1 MEGLTPLIV
10 WKKQI
15 WEDSAGA
22 GQWRGGH
29 GQEMVIEVATEGP
42 MRLSV
47 ISDRSKYPPL
57 GSHGGGAGSAAELK
71 ILNREFVVPR
81 KGRTVLQPGDTLRI
95 RYPGGGGMGNPAD
108 RDRRLIE
115 KDLRQGVLS
124 PARAQSVYGYK
135 K

>member
-15 WEDSAGA
+15 WEDSAGS

-29 GQEMVIEVATEGP
+29 GQELIIEVATEGP

-47 ISDRSKYPPL
+47 ISDRNKFPPL

-71 ILNREFVVPR
+71 VLNRAHEVPR
-81 KGRTVLQPGDTLRI
+81 KGRTILQPGDLLRI
-95 RYPGGGGMGNPAD
+95 RYPGGGGMGKPAD

-115 KDLRQGVLS
+115 KDLRHGVLS
-124 PARAQSVYGYK
+124 SAAAQSIYGYK
-135 K
+135 E